1 MRATTPVRAGVAA
14 GAVLA
19 FAILALP
26 VGAEPVALTVTS
38 GPSLQQIENR
48 PCIIGDPSCHNP
60 EAFPYTLIAPQDA
73 EGTLTSPTYTVDQ
86 IRDIVGGNSF
96 FVGLDLNQAM
106 GINSGA
112 YNLESFS
119 LSIDGVLWYSTSA
132 PQQLVPSNPGNGF
145 SDASIGYFDLTNLT
159 GTEKLVFTATFS
171 GATAGREQF
180 FLASV
185 NGGNAAHAPEPA
197 TMILLGSGLAGV
209 AALKRYRSA
218 KASR

>member
-1 MRATTPVRAGVAA
+1 MRATTPVRAGVTA

-19 FAILALP
+19 FVILALP
-26 VGAEPVALTVTS
+26 VGAEPVRLTVTS

-60 EAFPYTLIAPQDA
+60 ETFPYTLIAPQDA
-73 EGTLTSPTYTVDQ
+73 GGTLTSPTYTVDQ
-86 IRDIVGGNSF
+86 VRDIVGGNTF

-106 GINSGA
+106 GKDSGA
-112 YNLESFS
+112 YTLESFS

-132 PQQLVPSNPGNGF
+132 SQQLVPSNPGNGF
-145 SDASIGYFDLTNLT
+145 SDASIGYFDLTSLS

-180 FLASV
+180 FLAAV
-185 NGGNAAHAPEPA
+185 NGGGNAAHAP
-197 TMILLGSGLAGV
+197 
-209 AALKRYRSA
+209 
-218 KASR
+218 

>member
-1 MRATTPVRAGVAA
+1 VAA

-19 FAILALP
+19 VVILALP
-26 VGAEPVALTVTS
+26 VSAEPVRLTVTS

-73 EGTLTSPTYTVDQ
+73 DGTLTSPTYTVDQ
-86 IRDIVGGNSF
+86 VREIVGGNTF

-112 YNLESFS
+112 YTLESFS

-132 PQQLVPSNPGNGF
+132 SQQLVPSNPGNAF
-145 SDASIGYFDLTNLT
+145 SDASIGYFDLTNLS

-180 FLASV
+180 FLAAA
-185 NGGNAAHAPEPA
+185 NGGGNAAHAPEPA

-209 AALKRYRSA
+209 AALKRYRSRTKQPLA
-218 KASR
+218 